1 MTKDASSESP
11 QHNPANCLFCRI
23 GAKSVPSHVVHES
36 DRILGFLDIHPIRR
50 GHVVI
55 IPKAHYAYFD
65 DLPAD
70 LAAEILG
77 VARELAPILRRRYNA
92 KRVGFMFTG
101 TDIAHAHAHVVP
113 MVEPTDL
120 TSRRYI
126 AEEQLSFG
134 PAPRMPDEEL
144 AAIAAGIS
152 AALVADDSFP

>member
-1 MTKDASSESP
+1 MTKQPTSESP
-11 QHNPANCLFCRI
+11 QHDPASCLFCRI
-23 GAKSVPSHVVHES
+23 GAKSVPAHVVHES
-36 DRILGFLDIHPIRR
+36 ERILAFLDIHPIRR

-55 IPKAHYAYFD
+55 IPKAHHAYFD

-77 VARELAPILRRRYNA
+77 LARELAPILRRRYEA

-144 AAIAAGIS
+144 GAIAREVA
-152 AALVADDSFP
+152 AALVSDDSFP

>member
-1 MTKDASSESP
+1 MTKETSMESKPHDPAS
-11 QHNPANCLFCRI
+11 CIFCRI
-23 GAKSVPSHVVHES
+23 GAKSIPAHVVHES
-36 DRILGFLDIHPIRR
+36 DRVLGFLDIHPIRR
-50 GHVVI
+50 GHVVV
-55 IPKAHYAYFD
+55 IPKEHYAYFD

-77 VARELAPILRRRYNA
+77 VARELAPILRRRYEA
-92 KRVGFMFTG
+92 RRVGFMFTG

-144 AAIAAGIS
+144 AAVATDIA
-152 AALVADDSFP
+152 AALVSDDTFP

>member
-1 MTKDASSESP
+1 MSNDSL
-11 QHNPANCLFCRI
+11 QHDPANCLFCRI
-23 GAKSVPSHVVHES
+23 GAGSLPSHVVHES
-36 DRILGFLDIHPIRR
+36 ERVLAFLDIHPIRR

-55 IPKAHYAYFD
+55 IPKAHHAYFD

-77 VARELAPILRRRYNA
+77 LARELAPILRRRYDA

-120 TSRRYI
+120 TSRQYI
-126 AEEQLSFG
+126 AEENLSFG
-134 PAPRMPDEEL
+134 PAPRMPDDEL
-144 AAIAAGIS
+144 GAIASRLS
-152 AALVADDSFP
+152 ADLVAGTGSP

>member
-1 MTKDASSESP
+1 MTRKPTGEPPRHDVAD
-11 QHNPANCLFCRI
+11 CLFCRI
-23 GAKSVPSHVVHES
+23 GARSLPSHVVHES
-36 DRILGFLDIHPIRR
+36 DRILAFLDIHPIRR
-50 GHVVI
+50 GHVVVI
-55 IPKAHYAYFD
+55 TKAHHAYFD

-70 LAAEILG
+70 VAAEILG
-77 VARELAPILRRRYNA
+77 VARELAPILRRRYDA

-113 MVEPTDL
+113 MVEPTDI

-144 AAIAAGIS
+144 GAIAREIS
-152 AALVADDSFP
+152 AALVGDDSFP

>member
-1 MTKDASSESP
+1 MTKDQLTQAQ
-11 QHNPANCLFCRI
+11 QHAPADCLFCRI

-36 DRILGFLDIHPIRR
+36 DRILAFLDIHPIRR

-55 IPKAHYAYFD
+55 IPKAHHAYFD
-65 DLPAD
+65 DLPGD

-77 VARELAPILRRRYNA
+77 LARELAPILRRRYDA

-134 PAPRMPDEEL
+134 PAPRMSDKEL
-144 AAIAAGIS
+144 GAVAREIS
-152 AALVADDSFP
+152 TALVAEDRFP

>member
-1 MTKDASSESP
+1 MTKGQPTEP
-11 QHNPANCLFCRI
+11 QRHDPGDCLFCRI
-23 GAKSVPSHVVHES
+23 GAKALPSHVVHES

-55 IPKAHYAYFD
+55 IPKEHHAYFD
-65 DLPAD
+65 DLPPA

-77 VARELAPILRRRYNA
+77 LARELAPILRRRYDA

-134 PAPRMPDEEL
+134 PAPRMSDEDL
-144 AAIAAGIS
+144 GAIAREIS
-152 AALVADDSFP
+152 TALVAEDRFP

>member
-1 MTKDASSESP
+1 MTKQSSGEPDRHDPAS
-11 QHNPANCLFCRI
+11 CLFCRI
-23 GAKSVPSHVVHES
+23 GAKSIPSHVVHES
-36 DRILGFLDIHPIRR
+36 DRVLGFLDIHPIRR
-50 GHVVI
+50 GHVVVVS
-55 IPKAHYAYFD
+55 KEHYAYFD

-77 VARELAPILRRRYNA
+77 VARELAPILRRRYDA

-113 MVEPTDL
+113 MVEPTDI

-144 AAIAAGIS
+144 AAIAAELS
-152 AALVADDSFP
+152 AALVSDDQFP

>member
-1 MTKDASSESP
+1 MSNDSP
-11 QHNPANCLFCRI
+11 QHDPANCLFCRI
-23 GAKSVPSHVVHES
+23 GARSLPSHVVHES
-36 DRILGFLDIHPIRR
+36 ERVLAFLDIHPIRR

-55 IPKAHYAYFD
+55 IPKAHHAYFD

-77 VARELAPILRRRYNA
+77 LARELAPILRRRYDA

-120 TSRRYI
+120 TSRQYI
-126 AEEQLSFG
+126 AEEKLSFG
-134 PAPRMPDEEL
+134 PAPRMADDEL
-144 AAIAAGIS
+144 GAIASRLS
-152 AALVADDSFP
+152 ADLVAGTGSP